1 MQAKSGQVDFH
12 NVTFYLLDLQIIVDI
27 STFMEGLGK
36 VQRLKR
42 FMESCGAEFPKE
54 ADYGKRKNRQSKF
67 ITLSV
72 SLLYRYLQ
80 ITSGALAMPTLRP

>member
-1 MQAKSGQVDFH
+1 
-12 NVTFYLLDLQIIVDI
+12 
-27 STFMEGLGK
+27 MEGLRK
-36 VQRLKR
+36 VQRMKR
-42 FMESCGAEFPKE
+42 YMEGCGAVFPKE

-80 ITSGALAMPTLRP
+80 ITSGALAMPTQTP